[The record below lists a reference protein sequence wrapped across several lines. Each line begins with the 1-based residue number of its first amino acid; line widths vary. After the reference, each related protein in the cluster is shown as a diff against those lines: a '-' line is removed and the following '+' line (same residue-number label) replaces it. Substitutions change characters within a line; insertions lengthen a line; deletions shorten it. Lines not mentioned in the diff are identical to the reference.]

1 MRNEW
6 TRKASPNNWHSEV
19 HLCPA
24 VGVLWGKLFKSC
36 ILAIS
41 WHLIII
47 LKNNFLNS
55 EFLKVPSSCS
65 YRSTLVTVTFIG
77 QMFYP
82 SQSEISFHI
91 IKRNLIL
98 QSETLKLSVE
108 KSFLHQFY
116 TVFDLIPSIFF
127 STNLQILQLE
137 APRSL
142 YSSPGYNNNISQ

>member
-36 ILAIS
+36 ILAIF

-55 EFLKVPSSCS
+55 EFLKVSSSCS

-108 KSFLHQFY
+108 KSLLHQFY
-116 TVFDLIPSIFF
+116 SFRPHPLDFF
-127 STNLQILQLE
+127 STNLQILQKHWTKPNSENQLKMVKK
-137 APRSL
+137 
-142 YSSPGYNNNISQ
+142 